1 MLSFLRY
8 ELTVRRGAIIGWG
21 LGLSGFVALYVVFY
35 PFLPEEMMTMD
46 LNNIPLYQSLGSM
59 DMSTFGAYYASTVL
73 NFLSVFALIFALTS
87 ATATLAGEEDAGT
100 LELFTTLPL
109 ARWQIVLFKALA
121 MGVAL
126 LFVLAISGAAAALL
140 VIAMESLLEQTVL
153 TPLRAFTLALEA
165 WPITF
170 AYMMISLWLGAYLPT
185 RRVAVSAAAVV
196 VVATFFGNNLAPLV
210 DGLKPL
216 GPFFLYKYY
225 DRSVASISQGSMS
238 TGDLLVL
245 LGVGVAFLG
254 LAVLSFQ
261 RRNLTTA
268 AWPWQPGRAG

>member
-1 MLSFLRY
+1 MLNFLRY
-8 ELTVRRGAIIGWG
+8 ELTVRRGSIIGWG
-21 LGLSGFVALYVVFY
+21 LGLSGFVVFY
-35 PFLPEEMMTMD
+35 MIFYPYLPAEMKNMN
-46 LNNIPLYQSLGSM
+46 LNDIPLYQSLGNM

-73 NFLSVFALIFALTS
+73 NFLSIFALVFALTN

-100 LELFTTLPL
+100 LELLTTLPL
-109 ARWQIVLFKALA
+109 ARWQILLLKALA
-121 MGVAL
+121 MSVAL
-126 LFVLAISGAAAALL
+126 LFVLGISGVAAALL
-140 VIAMESLLEQTVL
+140 IIALESLLEQTVL

-196 VVATFFGNNLAPLV
+196 VVATFFGNNLALLV
-210 DGLKPL
+210 DVLKPL
-216 GPFFLYKYY
+216 RPFFLYKYY

-238 TGDLLVL
+238 TGDLLIL
-245 LGVGVAFLG
+245 LGVGVVFLG
-254 LAVLSFQ
+254 LAVLAFN

-268 AWPWQPGRAG
+268 AWPWQHGQAG